1 MRRPMMVRLAV
12 VRVLDFARR
21 HSPSARGLIIPAVIV
36 FIGVIAGSYR
46 SELLPFIV
54 AAVVAGASLAALN
67 SPRRERKP
75 GVPAAAEP
83 ERFAA
88 PAPAPP
94 LDATSTTDRYMAELH
109 RFIEVDY
116 VFNIL
121 GGTAPPDDMTP
132 MAEHDWQVLQSR
144 GLDAIPTP
152 DELTQFFTRHDRL
165 TPQRAELIEDYR
177 SYIEHRTHRHP
188 ASWAERQRWCRQA

>member
-75 GVPAAAEP
+75 EISAAAEP
-83 ERFAA
+83 DRFAA
-88 PAPAPP
+88 PAPP
-94 LDATSTTDRYMAELH
+94 LEASSTTDRYLAELH

-116 VFNIL
+116 VYNIL
-121 GGTAPPDDMTP
+121 GGAAPPGDMAP
-132 MAEHDWQVLQSR
+132 MAEHDWQALQSR
-144 GLDAIPTP
+144 GDSLGVTAFAPCLQTLHLLGFGAVIDLHEAAI
-152 DELTQFFTRHDRL
+152 RACG
-165 TPQRAELIEDYR
+165 QR
-177 SYIEHRTHRHP
+177 
-188 ASWAERQRWCRQA
+188 